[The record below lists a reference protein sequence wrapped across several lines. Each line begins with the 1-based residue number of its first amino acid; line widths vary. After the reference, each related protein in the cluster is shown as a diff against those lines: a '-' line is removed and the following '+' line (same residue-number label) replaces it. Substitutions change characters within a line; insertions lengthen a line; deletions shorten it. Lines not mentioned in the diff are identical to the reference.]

1 MSHVHRMERVT
12 EIAAPLEEVFSF
24 FSDAENLETISPP
37 WLRFRITTPGPI
49 IMKEGALIRYRLR
62 LRMVPI
68 SWTTRITAWQPPHRF
83 VDEQLSGPF
92 RMWVHEHTFEER
104 NGRTL
109 ARDRVDYI
117 VPGGA
122 IVHRLFVRPDL
133 EKIFSFR
140 ENILR
145 QLGRP

>member
-1 MSHVHRMERVT
+1 MSRVHRMERVA

-24 FSDAENLETISPP
+24 FADAENLETISPP

-68 SWTTRITAWQPPHRF
+68 SWTTRITAWQPPYRF

-133 EKIFSFR
+133 EKIFTFR

>member
-1 MSHVHRMERVT
+1 MSRAHRMERVT

-24 FSDAENLETISPP
+24 FADAENLETISPP

-92 RMWVHEHTFEER
+92 RMWVPEHTFEER

-133 EKIFSFR
+133 EKIFAFR

>member
-1 MSHVHRMERVT
+1 VSRVHRMERVT
-12 EIAAPLEEVFSF
+12 EIAAPLEEVFPF
-24 FSDAENLETISPP
+24 FADAENLETISPP

-49 IMKEGALIRYRLR
+49 IMKEGALIRYRLW

-122 IVHRLFVRPDL
+122 IVHRLCVRPDL
-133 EKIFSFR
+133 EKIFAFR

>member
-1 MSHVHRMERVT
+1 MSRAHRMERVT

-24 FSDAENLETISPP
+24 FADAENLETISPP

-68 SWTTRITAWQPPHRF
+68 SWTTRITAWQPPYRF

-133 EKIFSFR
+133 EKIFAFR